1 MMATLSGPKTKRN
14 HDGGAPEGDV
24 VFERIESAE
33 SKKDKGGPRKRKASN
48 MYGPLTEQSDGA
60 CSKNR
65 TSSFLVYVHLAS
77 DVLRVT

>member
-14 HDGGAPEGDV
+14 NDGGAPEGDV
-24 VFERIESAE
+24 VFERIDSAE

-48 MYGPLTEQSDGA
+48 MYGPLTQSDGA